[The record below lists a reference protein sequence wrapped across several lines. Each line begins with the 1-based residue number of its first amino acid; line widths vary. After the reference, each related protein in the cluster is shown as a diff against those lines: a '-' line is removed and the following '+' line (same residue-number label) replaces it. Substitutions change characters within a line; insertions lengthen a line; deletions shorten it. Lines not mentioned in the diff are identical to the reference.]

1 MRQLLGVRVS
11 DVTSGYR
18 AFSRDALLRL
28 NVVSDYTYT
37 LETLIQASR
46 KRLTVVDVPV
56 PVRQRAVGESR
67 MTHSVR
73 KYVARTGGQAV
84 RSLIQHHPL
93 GAFGRAAL
101 IMMAVGVCCTVRFV
115 WSYHSDPG
123 QHLPSL
129 LAAVLAA
136 VLAVGFLVTG
146 LLADGISANRRLLE
160 DALYY
165 IKSAD
170 QERPAATMPPPA
182 SEAHRP
188 RAAAAHDV
196 DRYQ

>member
-1 MRQLLGVRVS
+1 
-11 DVTSGYR
+11 
-18 AFSRDALLRL
+18 
-28 NVVSDYTYT
+28 
-37 LETLIQASR
+37 
-46 KRLTVVDVPV
+46 
-56 PVRQRAVGESR
+56 

-93 GAFGRAAL
+93 GAFGRGAL

-115 WSYHSDPG
+115 WSYHADPG

-136 VLAVGFLVTG
+136 VLAVGLLVTG

-165 IKSAD
+165 IKSSD
-170 QERPAATMPPPA
+170 QERPAASAPLSAQPA
-182 SEAHRP
+182 DVHVVADLGARAAGRGTSGEAHRL
-188 RAAAAHDV
+188 RAAAGHDV
-196 DRYQ
+196 DQPQ